1 MTSAVVVGA
10 GPNGL
15 AAAVTLA
22 QHGIDVTV
30 LEAAD
35 TVGGGTRTSE
45 PLIPGLLHDDC
56 AAVHPIALASPFLR
70 SLDLPAHGL
79 QWAWPTVDLAH
90 PLDDGSAG
98 VLVRSI
104 EQTAQLL
111 GRDGKRWRRLIGPIA
126 SGFDDLVED
135 VLRPVAHLPRHPV
148 RLARFGMRGI
158 LPATVS
164 ASLFRTDRAR
174 ALFAGNAAHGWY
186 PLSRVSTSAMGL
198 MFGAIAHR
206 HGWPV
211 AVGGSSKITDALVD
225 ILKGYGA
232 VVETSAPVR
241 ALGDVADADIVM
253 LDLSPRGV
261 IDLAG
266 NDLPRWIERAY
277 RRYRPAPAAFKVDLA
292 VEGGVPWRNEHA
304 RSAGTLHVCGSAAE
318 VVTAE
323 RQTAAGQMPSRPFV
337 LVAQQYLADPTR
349 SVGSIHPV
357 YAYAQV
363 PHGYTGDATDAI
375 LAQLERFAP
384 GTRHRIVGIH
394 TRNPAQLY
402 HDNPNYGGGD
412 IIGGANDPRQLLMR
426 PRIAADPYVTG
437 IPGVFI
443 CSASTPPGAGVHGM
457 CGHNAAQSA
466 IRQLIGGQI

>member
-22 QHGIDVTV
+22 QHDIAVTV

-45 PLIPGLLHDDC
+45 PLMPGLLHDDC

-70 SLDLPAHGL
+70 SLDLAARGL

-111 GRDGKRWRRLIGPIA
+111 GRDGKRWRQLIGPIA

-148 RLARFGMRGI
+148 KLARFGVGAM

-164 ASLFRTDRAR
+164 TRLFRTEQAR

-225 ILKGYGA
+225 VLKGYGA

-253 LDLSPRGV
+253 LDLSPRG
-261 IDLAG
+261 ISDLAG
-266 NDLPRWIERAY
+266 NDLPPWISRAY
-277 RRYRPAPAAFKVDLA
+277 RRYRPAPAAYKVDLA
-292 VEGGVPWRNEHA
+292 VEGGVPWTNEYA
-304 RSAGTLHVCGSAAE
+304 RRAGTLHVCGSAAE
-318 VVTAE
+318 VVAAE
-323 RQTAAGQMPSRPFV
+323 RQIAAGKMPSRPFV
-337 LVAQQYLADPTR
+337 LVAQQYLADPSR

-357 YAYAQV
+357 YAYAHV

-375 LAQLERFAP
+375 LAQFERFAP
-384 GTRHRIVGIH
+384 GTRERIIAIH
-394 TRNPAQLY
+394 ARNPAQLC
-402 HDNPNYGGGD
+402 HDNPNYAGGD
-412 IIGGANDPRQLLMR
+412 IIGGANNPRQLLMR
-426 PRIAADPYVTG
+426 PRIAANPYATG

-466 IRQLIGGQI
+466 IRQLKGGQI

>member
-1 MTSAVVVGA
+1 M
-10 GPNGL
+10 
-15 AAAVTLA
+15 
-22 QHGIDVTV
+22 
-30 LEAAD
+30 
-35 TVGGGTRTSE
+35 
-45 PLIPGLLHDDC
+45 
-56 AAVHPIALASPFLR
+56 
-70 SLDLPAHGL
+70 
-79 QWAWPTVDLAH
+79 
-90 PLDDGSAG
+90 
-98 VLVRSI
+98 RSI
-104 EQTAQLL
+104 EHTAQLL
-111 GRDGKRWRRLIGPIA
+111 GRDGKRWRQLIGPIA

-135 VLRPVAHLPRHPV
+135 VLRPVAHLPRHPA
-148 RLARFGMRGI
+148 RLARFGVGAM

-164 ASLFRTDRAR
+164 TRLFRTEQAR
-174 ALFAGNAAHGWY
+174 ALFAGNAAHCWY

-253 LDLSPRGV
+253 LDVSPRGV

-266 NDLPRWIERAY
+266 DDLPPRISRAY

-292 VEGGVPWRNEHA
+292 VEGGVPWTNEYA
-304 RSAGTLHVCGSAAE
+304 RRAGTLHVCGSAAE
-318 VVTAE
+318 VVAAE
-323 RQTAAGQMPSRPFV
+323 RQIAAGKMPSRPFV

-357 YAYAQV
+357 YAYAHV

-384 GTRHRIVGIH
+384 GTRERITGIH
-394 TRNPAQLY
+394 TRNPAQLH
-402 HDNPNYGGGD
+402 HDNPNYAGGD

-426 PRIAADPYVTG
+426 PRIAANPYATG

-466 IRQLIGGQI
+466 IRQLKGGQI

>member
-30 LEAAD
+30 LEAGD

-70 SLDLPAHGL
+70 SLDLAAHGL

-135 VLRPVAHLPRHPV
+135 VLRPAAHLPRHPV
-148 RLARFGMRGI
+148 PLARFGMRAAW
-158 LPATVS
+158 PATVS
-164 ASLFRTDRAR
+164 ASLFRTERAR

-186 PLSRVSTSAMGL
+186 PLSRVSTSAMGV
-198 MFGAIAHR
+198 MFAAIAHR

-241 ALGDVADADIVM
+241 ALGDIADTDIVM

-266 NDLPRWIERAY
+266 DDLPPRISRAY

-292 VEGGVPWRNEHA
+292 VEGGVPWTNEHA

-323 RQTAAGQMPSRPFV
+323 RQIAAGQMPSRPFV

-357 YAYAQV
+357 YAYAHV

-384 GTRHRIVGIH
+384 GTRERITGVY
-394 TRNPAQLY
+394 TRSPAQLY
-402 HDNPNYGGGD
+402 QDNPNYAGGD
-412 IIGGANDPRQLLMR
+412 IIGGANNPRQLLMR
-426 PRIAADPYVTG
+426 PRIAPDPYVTG

-466 IRQLIGGQI
+466 IRQLKGGLI